1 MEIRAATQLTTGPG
15 IDAGPR
21 ASASAAGQLVA
32 DVERVKQRSTAER
45 DLQDAVV
52 PAADIN
58 LPTMPFVRAD
68 LSVDKAAQ
76 RVHVRL
82 VDKDSGA
89 VIREYPTEEQLR
101 YLRVAREQIGKLLKT
116 EA

>member
-1 MEIRAATQLTTGPG
+1 MEIRAAIQLAPAPS
-15 IDAGPR
+15 IDGGSRAGN
-21 ASASAAGQLVA
+21 SAAGQLAVDA
-32 DVERVKQRSTAER
+32 ERVRIRSTAER

-52 PAADIN
+52 PAAEIE
-58 LPTMPFVRAD
+58 LPSMPFVRAD
-68 LSVDKAAQ
+68 LSVDKAAR
-76 RVHVRL
+76 RVHARI

-101 YLRVAREQIGKLLKT
+101 YLRIAQEQIGKLLKT

>member
-1 MEIRAATQLTTGPG
+1 MDIRAATQLSPAPS
-15 IDAGPR
+15 IDGGSRAG
-21 ASASAAGQLVA
+21 SSAAGQLAAEVQ
-32 DVERVKQRSTAER
+32 RVQHNSAVER

-52 PAADIN
+52 PAAEID
-58 LPTMPFVRAD
+58 LPKLPYVRAD

-76 RVHVRL
+76 RVHARI

-101 YLRVAREQIGKLLKT
+101 YLRITREQIGKLLKT

>member
-1 MEIRAATQLTTGPG
+1 MDIRAAVQLSPAPS
-15 IDAGPR
+15 IDGGSRAG
-21 ASASAAGQLVA
+21 ASAAGQLAV
-32 DVERVKQRSTAER
+32 DVERVRQSAAVER

-52 PAADIN
+52 PAAAID
-58 LPTMPFVRAD
+58 LPKLPYVRAD
-68 LSVDKAAQ
+68 LSVDKAAR
-76 RVHVRL
+76 RVHARI
-82 VDKDSGA
+82 VDKDSGE

>member
-1 MEIRAATQLTTGPG
+1 MDIRAATQLAPAPS
-15 IDAGPR
+15 IDGGSRAGH
-21 ASASAAGQLVA
+21 SAAGQLAA
-32 DVERVKQRSTAER
+32 DAERVRIRSTAER

-52 PAADIN
+52 PAAEIE

-68 LSVDKAAQ
+68 LSVDKAAR
-76 RVHVRL
+76 RVHARI

-101 YLRVAREQIGKLLKT
+101 YLRIAREQIGKLLKT

>member
-1 MEIRAATQLTTGPG
+1 MDIRAATQLPATPS
-15 IDAGPR
+15 IDGGSRAG
-21 ASASAAGQLVA
+21 SSAAGQLVA
-32 DVERVKQRSTAER
+32 EVERVQRSSAVER

-52 PAADIN
+52 PAAEID
-58 LPTMPFVRAD
+58 LPKLPYVRAD

-76 RVHVRL
+76 RVHARII
-82 VDKDSGA
+82 DKDSGQ

-101 YLRVAREQIGKLLKT
+101 YLRVAREQIGKLLQT